1 MNIVIAIA
9 AYIVLSFA
17 VGGCASPKP
26 GSPEATALNI
36 KEQEQKKAETVSRTL
51 GITPDWFLKPSIS
64 NNAIYTTGTGVSPNL
79 QMSLDK
85 SLINAKRALADRL
98 NGLLSAKSKL
108 FSVEQGQGEATI
120 ATTETEQVTTNLI
133 SEVNVG
139 GYSIKE
145 RETFAEGSRY
155 RSFVLLEYPLGKL
168 NRIQLE
174 TLRKQQEAES
184 QHRAER
190 AHKEL
195 EKDIKGKR

>member
-1 MNIVIAIA
+1 
-9 AYIVLSFA
+9 
-17 VGGCASPKP
+17 
-26 GSPEATALNI
+26 
-36 KEQEQKKAETVSRTL
+36 
-51 GITPDWFLKPSIS
+51 
-64 NNAIYTTGTGVSPNL
+64 
-79 QMSLDK
+79 MSLDK
-85 SLINAKRALADRL
+85 SLINAKRTLADRL

-145 RETFAEGSRY
+145 RETFGEESRY

-168 NRIQLE
+168 NRIQLN
-174 TLRKQQEAES
+174 TLRSQQGVDSER
-184 QHRAER
+184 RALN

-195 EKDIKGKR
+195 ERQIQRKRYGQESRKNRPRNSPGIVITN